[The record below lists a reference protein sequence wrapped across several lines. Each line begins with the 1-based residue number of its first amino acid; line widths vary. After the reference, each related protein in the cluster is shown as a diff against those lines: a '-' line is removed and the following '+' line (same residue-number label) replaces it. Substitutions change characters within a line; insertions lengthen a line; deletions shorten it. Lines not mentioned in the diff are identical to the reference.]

1 LTETKICLEHL
12 SCYYDGQA
20 ALREIN
26 LVVRPQQILTIF
38 GPALGGKTTL
48 LRTINRLNDL
58 IPTANHTGAVLLD
71 GHDIYAPT
79 TDVADLRRR
88 VGMVFALPVVLP
100 RSVYENVAYGPRLKG
115 VRRKADLD
123 ETVERALRGAALWEE
138 MKDRLKEPALQLSG
152 GQQQRLSI
160 ARILALEPDVIMLD
174 EPTAALDPVSTTKIE
189 ETLQEL
195 KEDYTII
202 VVPHNVQQAARLANQ
217 AAFILMG
224 ELVEWGPAEQVFTN
238 PRDSR
243 TEDYI
248 TGRFG

>member
-1 LTETKICLEHL
+1 MTAAKLHLEHL
-12 SCYYDGQA
+12 SCYYDGQSV
-20 ALREIN
+20 LRDID
-26 LVVRPQQILTIF
+26 LTVHPRQILTIF
-38 GPALGGKTTL
+38 GPSLGGKTTL

-58 IPTANHTGAVLLD
+58 IPTASHTGAVLLD
-71 GHDIYAPT
+71 GHDVYAPT
-79 TDVADLRRR
+79 MDVAELRRR

-115 VRRKADLD
+115 IRRKAALD
-123 ETVERALRGAALWEE
+123 HTVERGLRGAALWEE
-138 MKDRLKEPALQLSG
+138 MKDRLTEPALQLSG

-160 ARILALEPDVIMLD
+160 ARILALEPEVIMLD

-189 ETLQEL
+189 ETLQQL
-195 KEDYTII
+195 KQDYTII
-202 VVPHNVQQAARLANQ
+202 VVPHNVQQAGRLADR

-224 ELVEWGPAEQVFTN
+224 ELVEKGPAEQVFTN
-238 PRDSR
+238 PRDPR